1 MIRKTIGLFI
11 LSLSLTFT
19 TVLSAQETA
28 EVVYAEGEGF
38 TLVRQGNP
46 EFYDLYAQPAEGM
59 VLQPGDVILTEQDT
73 WMEIE
78 INHTGS
84 LIKIAENTTF
94 SINSLENRGGVFG
107 VSYGRIRAKVEKL
120 TEDSP
125 FWIQGSD
132 TVAGVR
138 GTDFGYDLFYER
150 ESPERTKTDVYCFK
164 GKVEVVKLPGPVSS
178 EADEGE
184 ASKQKAS
191 SVMLGKNEMVSVDSD
206 SDEDLEKEKVSR
218 ELKEFWEENDFEFQP
233 VLQDDPP
240 VLQGFHNDPR
250 QLKQAALYTGVTGTL
265 IGSMGIISY
274 ATGSSTGGTSIG
286 LGSVGGLL
294 IGSAG
299 YFFIRAL
306 ILDRAPASP
315 GTSDNTAFSE

>member
-1 MIRKTIGLFI
+1 MIRKTIGLI
-11 LSLSLTFT
+11 LLSLSLFT

-28 EVVYAEGEGF
+28 EIVYAEGEGF
-38 TLVRQGNP
+38 TLVRQGET
-46 EFYDLYAQPAEGM
+46 EFHDLYVQPAEGM
-59 VLQPGDVILTEQDT
+59 VLQTGDVILTEQNT

-107 VSYGRIRAKVEKL
+107 VSYGRVRARVEKL

-125 FWIQGSD
+125 FWIQGND

-150 ESPERTKTDVYCFK
+150 ESPEKTKTDVYCFK
-164 GKVEVVKLPGPVSS
+164 GKVEVVKLPGPVTP
-178 EADEGE
+178 EGDEGTGGR
-184 ASKQKAS
+184 QNAS

-206 SDEDLEKEKVSR
+206 SDKELEKEKISR
-218 ELKEFWEENDFEFQP
+218 ELRQFWEENDFEFQP
-233 VLQDDPP
+233 VIQKDPP

-265 IGSMGIISY
+265 IGGIGIISHV
-274 ATGSSTGGTSIG
+274 TGSSTGGTSIG

-306 ILDRAPASP
+306 ILDRAPSSPGNPENTASP
-315 GTSDNTAFSE
+315 E